1 MEKLRLLIAD
11 TDERFTDQVAHCLRR
26 YPDIEI
32 TAIDRDGRDALCHIR
47 SNPPD
52 AVLFDLLLP
61 GMDGIS
67 LLRSISELQ
76 NPPATIC
83 CTRFYTDVMLEAV
96 RTNGA
101 SYLIFKP
108 FDLQTLYPALLASVE
123 LNRSIRRINSS
134 AALQDAD
141 SSLQGA
147 FVRNFIVSLGVPSK
161 LIGCSYLV
169 EAVLLAQS
177 DMSLMHNLSKGLYL
191 EIARSMSATPTR
203 IERCIR
209 NAINAAFQKGELRL
223 RLPSCPSNKEFI
235 NYILRNLPE

>member
-1 MEKLRLLIAD
+1 MDKMKLLIAD
-11 TDERFTDQVAHCLRR
+11 TDERFTDQTIRYLKR

-32 TAIDRDGRDALCHIR
+32 TAVDRDGRDALSHIH
-47 SNPPD
+47 SSLPD

-61 GMDGIS
+61 GIDGIS
-67 LLRSISELQ
+67 LLRSIAELSA
-76 NPPATIC
+76 PPATIC

-101 SYLIFKP
+101 SYLLFKP
-108 FDLQTLYPALLASVE
+108 FDLHTLYPAILSSVE
-123 LNRSIRRINSS
+123 LNRSIRRMSS
-134 AALQDAD
+134 TLSLRDAD
-141 SSLQGA
+141 SAMRSS
-147 FVRNFIVSLGVPSK
+147 FIRNYIISLGVPTK

-169 EAVLLAQS
+169 EAIQLAQT

-191 EIARSMSATPTR
+191 EIARSMSTTPSR

-209 NAINAAFQKGELRL
+209 NAISSAYQKSDLRL
-223 RLPSCPSNKEFI
+223 RMTSCPSNKEFI

>member
-1 MEKLRLLIAD
+1 MDKLKLLIAD
-11 TDERFTDQVAHCLRR
+11 ADARFTDQIVRYLKR

-32 TAIDRDGRDALCHIR
+32 TAVEKDGRDALGRIQE
-47 SNPPD
+47 NPPD
-52 AVLFDLLLP
+52 VVLFDLLLP

-67 LLRSISELQ
+67 LLRSINEHPQ
-76 NPPATIC
+76 APATIC
-83 CTRFYTDVMLEAV
+83 CTRFYTDVMLEAA

-108 FDLQTLYPALLASVE
+108 FEFHTLYPAIQASAE
-123 LNRSIRRINSS
+123 LNRSLRRLNC
-134 AALQDAD
+134 AVGLQDAD
-141 SSLQGA
+141 AAMRSGLI
-147 FVRNFIVSLGVPSK
+147 RNYIISLGVPTK

-169 EAVLLAQS
+169 EAVLLAQE

-191 EIARSMSATPTR
+191 EIARRMSATPSR

-209 NAINAAFQKGELRL
+209 NAISAAYQKGELRL
-223 RLPSCPSNKEFI
+223 RMTSCPSNKEFM